1 MMLVEKIIIIAL
13 QGFSCFAALKEKTE
27 RVCQGDSFPIGA
39 MLRRRL
45 YNRLKRIHKVS
56 AEYEYTQNSLLGISF
71 VRCLLSSLLSLLSS
85 VLTSQN
91 GHVNSGKNDGIRTAR
106 STNTIG
112 KSKIGHNQATD
123 QPELKRISLGL
134 RAREISV
141 LHNSPGGY
149 RFCVTVFSYSERTVP
164 VGGGRCWL
172 CEAPSSVISMVA

>member
-123 QPELKRISLGL
+123 QPELKRISLGIKGKGDK
-134 RAREISV
+134 RSAQ
-141 LHNSPGGY
+141 
-149 RFCVTVFSYSERTVP
+149 FTW
-164 VGGGRCWL
+164 WL
-172 CEAPSSVISMVA
+172 PILCYGIFIL